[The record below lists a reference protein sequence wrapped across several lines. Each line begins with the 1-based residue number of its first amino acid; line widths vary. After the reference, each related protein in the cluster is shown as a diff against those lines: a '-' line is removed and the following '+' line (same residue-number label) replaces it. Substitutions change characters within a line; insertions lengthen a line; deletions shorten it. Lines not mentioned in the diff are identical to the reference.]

1 MSITK
6 RSITRSQQYVA
17 KTLEQ
22 SEPISEEPVVEPR
35 VPGRAIEDI
44 LFKLPLV
51 SVPIIGTPKE
61 VQRDLDN
68 LVIFAQQHPH
78 SKKNEDNFNRIH
90 VYMHGYLLNVVLK
103 QFPYIRGYQTNDIY
117 QESLIAIRFKAIP
130 NFKKGKGMSF
140 LNFCKMCIRRH
151 LITIL
156 NASQNRLKDKSM
168 NQAISLDR
176 VISDS
181 DDEQGNTLSNIIP
194 DSALSVD
201 VKTENNEALFV
212 TRSTLMR
219 SLSSFER
226 VVLGEYLTG
235 SSYKEIATMIVE
247 TTQSKL
253 PYEKAFKN
261 ALKAV
266 DNALLRIRKKAISI
280 KDKHGNAE
288 LPLFLK

>member
-6 RSITRSQQYVA
+6 KSITRSQQYVA

-22 SEPISEEPVVEPR
+22 AETISEEPVAEPR

-78 SKKNEDNFNRIH
+78 SKKNDDNFNRIH

-140 LNFCKMCIRRH
+140 LNFAKMCIRRH
-151 LITIL
+151 LFTLL

-194 DSALSVD
+194 DSSPSVD

-212 TRSTLMR
+212 TKGTLMR

-247 TTQSKL
+247 TTKSEL
-253 PYEKAFKN
+253 PYEKVFKN

-266 DNALLRIRKKAISI
+266 DNALLRIRKKALSI
-280 KDKHGNAE
+280 KDKHGNTE
-288 LPLFLK
+288 LPLFMK

>member
-6 RSITRSQQYVA
+6 KSIIKSQQYVVQ
-17 KTLEQ
+17 TLEQ
-22 SEPISEEPVVEPR
+22 AEPIADEPVREPR
-35 VPGRAIEDI
+35 VAGRAIEDI

-51 SVPIIGTPKE
+51 STPIIGTPKE
-61 VQRDLDN
+61 VQRELDN
-68 LVIFAQQHPH
+68 IVIFIQTHPY

-103 QFPYIRGYQTNDIY
+103 QFPYIRGYQTSDIY

-140 LNFCKMCIRRH
+140 LNFAKMCIRRH
-151 LITIL
+151 LITLL

-194 DSALSVD
+194 DSAPSVD
-201 VKTENNEALFV
+201 VKTESNEALHV
-212 TRSTLMR
+212 TKTTLMR

-226 VVLGEYLTG
+226 TVLGEYLTG

-247 TTQSKL
+247 DSKSDI
-253 PYEKAFKN
+253 PYDKAFKN

-266 DNALLRIRKKAISI
+266 DNALLRIRKKAVSI
-280 KDKHGNAE
+280 KDKHGNSD
-288 LPLFLK
+288 LPLFMK